1 MLQYDSSPENTI
13 FPPIDK
19 YEDIEDKSVSEG
31 RWHSVIG
38 GMTVVDPG
46 SSVGKFSLN
55 NVMFVKND

>member
-1 MLQYDSSPENTI
+1 MLQYDSSPENTM

-19 YEDIEDKSVSEG
+19 YENIEDESVPEG

-38 GMTVVDPG
+38 GMIVVDPDA
-46 SSVGKFSLN
+46 SVGKFSLN